1 MVTETGTHQ
10 HAAHVIGFVI
20 LIYHAP
26 NPCVKTGGLQ
36 MRHHVSNWV
45 LELGDLS
52 RRHCSY
58 ASLYSSLL
66 CSALSYLSLLCLRPL
81 RMVPPKRQAAHQ
93 TLTRVPCLSRR
104 LTHSRAPASAA
115 KCSGV
120 RRSCFTRNRCRQVPS
135 EAKSGQYKGENKK
148 EQSQRTTR

>member
-1 MVTETGTHQ
+1 MNTSEARRDLTLYSSMAYLVYYSNEFPRFPNTLGGKQTRNLYFAPVVTETGTHQ

-66 CSALSYLSLLCLRPL
+66 CSALSLSLI
-81 RMVPPKRQAAHQ
+81 HI
-93 TLTRVPCLSRR
+93 
-104 LTHSRAPASAA
+104 
-115 KCSGV
+115 
-120 RRSCFTRNRCRQVPS
+120 
-135 EAKSGQYKGENKK
+135 
-148 EQSQRTTR
+148 